1 MKSPE
6 QKQALLP
13 PSAEEC
19 IHLCRQYSAA
29 SMIPTIVA
37 GSTRILYTSQGE
49 TMHIEPKSPLD
60 YVHNPHRNGCEFCSP
75 LPSVQYGR
83 IPVQG
88 TDFDVYLGPVFPQ
101 GISDRL
107 LRQVMREMIIPPS
120 RLDDLRE
127 YLLHIPIISPL
138 QFGRHMI
145 LLNSVL
151 NHSEL
156 TIEELFDVRSRP
168 FEQAMAMS
176 DDYREVLRGHRAE
189 ENPKF
194 RQTASDD
201 CGEAGQRGGTAGS
214 LSPQQSA
221 AADPALSRSRDLW
234 NEEQRLCHYIREG
247 NADNLKRYLSRENPV
262 SALLPLAAD
271 PLRNAKDNFLLQL
284 ARIGVTAA
292 LPSGM
297 SPDTLQRLTCLYMQ
311 ECEGMGNMERV
322 ESLQM
327 TMVLDFCSQCG
338 MRNVPA
344 GAPRDIAACLD
355 YIRSHITVPVSLA
368 DLAAHIGRSESY
380 VRKHF
385 REDLGFSA
393 GHFLTRCRIEEAKSL
408 LVSTDLSLSEI
419 SNYLC
424 FSSQSYFQNQ
434 FRRYCGVTPLTWRK
448 QRSQSADSSGRA
460 LPR

>member
-1 MKSPE
+1 MKSSA
-6 QKQALLP
+6 QKPSPLP
-13 PSAEEC
+13 PTAEEC
-19 IHLCRQYSAA
+19 IQLCRQYSAA

-37 GSTRILYTSQGE
+37 GRTRILYTSQGE
-49 TMHIEPKSPLD
+49 TMHLEPKSPLD
-60 YVHNPHRNGCEFCSP
+60 YVHNPYRNGCEFCSP
-75 LPSVQYGR
+75 VPSVQYGR
-83 IPVQG
+83 IPVRS

-101 GISDRL
+101 GISDTL
-107 LRQVMREMIIPPS
+107 LRQVMRELIIPPS
-120 RLDDLRE
+120 RLGDLRE
-127 YLLHIPIISPL
+127 YLLHIPVISPL
-138 QFGRHMI
+138 QLGRHMI
-145 LLNSVL
+145 LLNSIL

-156 TIEELFDVRSRP
+156 TIEELFGVRNRP
-168 FEQAMAMS
+168 FEQAMS
-176 DDYREVLRGHRAE
+176 DDDSESLKGHLFE
-189 ENPKF
+189 ENP
-194 RQTASDD
+194 R
-201 CGEAGQRGGTAGS
+201 S
-214 LSPQQSA
+214 L
-221 AADPALSRSRDLW
+221 DLW

-262 SALLPLAAD
+262 STLLPLAAD

-297 SPDTLQRLTCLYMQ
+297 SPDTLQRLTCLYMR
-311 ECEGMGNMERV
+311 ECEGMDTMERV

-338 MRNVPA
+338 MRSVPA
-344 GAPRDIAACLD
+344 GVPRDIAACLD
-355 YIRSHITVPVSLA
+355 YIRSHLTGPVSLS

-434 FRRYCGVTPLTWRK
+434 FRRYCGVTPLTFRK
-448 QRSQSADSSGRA
+448 QRSRPSGS
-460 LPR
+460 